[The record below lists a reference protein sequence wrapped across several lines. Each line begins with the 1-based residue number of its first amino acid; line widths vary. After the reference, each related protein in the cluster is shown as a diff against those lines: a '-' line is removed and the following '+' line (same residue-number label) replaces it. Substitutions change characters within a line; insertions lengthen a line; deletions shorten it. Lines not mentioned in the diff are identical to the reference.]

1 MFSTRAISYSRFS
14 TRALSYTIRC
24 NNLFSNSSKELNA
37 NPDIQK
43 YNNYENH
50 QHHQNYQNR
59 QSSHQYNWYSNLK
72 LLLPSSLLFATAI
85 IITDEQNQATKKPS
99 INNSQIKQ
107 INYQNRIRRFS
118 TPDKVFRLFAT
129 IQVVHHDEQGNHHD
143 EIYMTAEDFVR
154 SITPGDI
161 QPDKL
166 GLDQYNK
173 VHLDKLPKY
182 IERYVH
188 PARGE
193 IFKQISA
200 NGLLSFSDY
209 IFLITV
215 LSTSARHWRI
225 LFKVFDQN
233 GDGEV
238 DKKEFRRVMKLA
250 QKNTATGDRHRDT
263 GSSTCKDVLKR
274 NSAICN
280 YFYPN
285 EDHKLTLSQF
295 LEFHKQLRSEI
306 LRIQFNRE
314 RPNTDDKISKLSFA
328 KMLLEYVESADTYV
342 ELERVK
348 KYLNNAGLRKEGV
361 SFAQV
366 ESLYNVLSNID
377 DIEMSLDMHTSA
389 GIELSQETF
398 RHVAHVVANENI
410 DESTLEVMWAVFDAD
425 GSGGLSNKEF
435 LKQIKGKASF
445 GLEESKDTGFW
456 RLISSVWT
464 CTQKLIKEQ
473 LD

>member
-1 MFSTRAISYSRFS
+1 MAYSRIS
-14 TRALSYTIRC
+14 TRALNFAIRSRNYNQNQQNNQNNQNSYNSH
-24 NNLFSNSSKELNA
+24 NNDSKQ
-37 NPDIQK
+37 NPFF
-43 YNNYENH
+43 
-50 QHHQNYQNR
+50 
-59 QSSHQYNWYSNLK
+59 NLK
-72 LLLPSSLLFATAI
+72 TILPSGLLFATAI
-85 IITDEQNQATKKPS
+85 VIAEENEKKTKNPS

-129 IQVVHHDEQGNHHD
+129 IQVVHHNDHGVAHD

-173 VHLDKLPKY
+173 VHDEKLSKY
-182 IERYVH
+182 IEKHVK
-188 PARGE
+188 PKKPSGLTSE
-193 IFKQISA
+193 TLSGTIPESIFSQISE

-263 GSSTCKDVLKR
+263 GSSTCKDILRK

-285 EDHKLTLSQF
+285 EDHKLNLNQF
-295 LEFHKQLRSEI
+295 LEFHKKLRSEI
-306 LRIQFNRE
+306 LRVQFNRE
-314 RPNTDDKISKLSFA
+314 RPNSEGKISKLSFA
-328 KMLLEYVESADTYV
+328 KMLLEYVENADTYV
-342 ELERVK
+342 ELDRVK
-348 KYLNNAGLRKEGV
+348 KYLSNAKSKKEGI
-361 SFAQV
+361 SYSQV
-366 ESLYNVLSNID
+366 ESLYTVLSNID

-389 GIELSQETF
+389 GIELSKDTF
-398 RHVAHVVANENI
+398 KHVAHVVADEII
-410 DESTLEVMWAVFDAD
+410 DDATLDVMWAVFDVD
-425 GSGGLSNKEF
+425 NSGGLSNKEF

-456 RLISSVWT
+456 RLISSLWT
-464 CTQKLIKEQ
+464 CTQKLIADRLE
-473 LD
+473 